1 MATKR
6 KNRAGLKKVFEV
18 YYQGG
23 YIGRVEAKTA
33 GAALRKARFEWGSSG
48 DIDTKKMKVK
58 QLGQLYSNPR
68 KVAGK
73 STTLRNM
80 AFVSITKQRNGVV
93 KITGR
98 KMAPKRNGPLSEYR
112 YQRKTG
118 ASKRMALA
126 KAAGMY
132 KRNPRKPRKQR

>member
-6 KNRAGLKKVFEV
+6 KNRAGLKK
-18 YYQGG
+18 
-23 YIGRVEAKTA
+23 
-33 GAALRKARFEWGSSG
+33 ARR
-48 DIDTKKMKVK
+48 
-58 QLGQLYSNPR
+58 NPR

-132 KRNPRKPRKQR
+132 KRNPRKRRKQR

>member
-1 MATKR
+1 MARNGRFSLSRLKDEYGRQREAGSGRGRSLKR
-6 KNRAGLKKVFEV
+6 AYR
-18 YYQGG
+18 
-23 YIGRVEAKTA
+23 T
-33 GAALRKARFEWGSSG
+33 
-48 DIDTKKMKVK
+48 VK
-58 QLGQLYSNPR
+58 SNPR

-98 KMAPKRNGPLSEYR
+98 KMAPKRNPHKEVRHWGPSEYA

-132 KRNPRKPRKQR
+132 KRNPRKRRKQR

>member
-6 KNRAGLKKVFEV
+6 KNRAGLKK
-18 YYQGG
+18 
-23 YIGRVEAKTA
+23 
-33 GAALRKARFEWGSSG
+33 ARR
-48 DIDTKKMKVK
+48 
-58 QLGQLYSNPR
+58 NPR

-98 KMAPKRNGPLSEYR
+98 KMG
-112 YQRKTG
+112 
-118 ASKRMALA
+118 
-126 KAAGMY
+126 
-132 KRNPRKPRKQR
+132 NPVRRSGRKPRGRTARRKW

>member
-1 MATKR
+1 MARNGRFSLSRLKDEYGRQREAGSGRGRSLKR
-6 KNRAGLKKVFEV
+6 AYR
-18 YYQGG
+18 
-23 YIGRVEAKTA
+23 T
-33 GAALRKARFEWGSSG
+33 
-48 DIDTKKMKVK
+48 VK
-58 QLGQLYSNPR
+58 SNPR

-98 KMAPKRNGPLSEYR
+98 KMAGKRNPHKEVRHWGPSEYA

-132 KRNPRKPRKQR
+132 KRNPRKRRKQR

>member
-1 MATKR
+1 MMATKR
-6 KNRAGLKKVFEV
+6 KNRAGLKK
-18 YYQGG
+18 
-23 YIGRVEAKTA
+23 
-33 GAALRKARFEWGSSG
+33 ARR
-48 DIDTKKMKVK
+48 
-58 QLGQLYSNPR
+58 NPR

-98 KMAPKRNGPLSEYR
+98 KMAPKRNPHKEVRHWGPSEYA

-132 KRNPRKPRKQR
+132 KRNPRKRRKQR

>member
-6 KNRAGLKKVFEV
+6 KNRAGLKK
-18 YYQGG
+18 
-23 YIGRVEAKTA
+23 
-33 GAALRKARFEWGSSG
+33 ARR
-48 DIDTKKMKVK
+48 
-58 QLGQLYSNPR
+58 NPR

-98 KMAPKRNGPLSEYR
+98 KMAGKKNYSPVKRKKILKRRGEKRFYSKPKT
-112 YQRKTG
+112 RK
-118 ASKRMALA
+118 R
-126 KAAGMY
+126 
-132 KRNPRKPRKQR
+132 

>member
-1 MATKR
+1 MAKR
-6 KNRAGLKKVFEV
+6 AKKTYDV
-18 YYQGG
+18 YWSPE
-23 YIGRVEAKTA
+23 GRKIATVEASTA
-33 GAALRKARFEWGSSG
+33 KAAKGKAPLPYRKHKGE
-48 DIDTKKMKVK
+48 MYVK
-58 QLGQLYSNPR
+58 EVGNPR

-98 KMAPKRNGPLSEYR
+98 KMAPKRNPHKEVRHWGPSEYA

-132 KRNPRKPRKQR
+132 KRNPRKRRKQR

>member
-1 MATKR
+1 MAKR
-6 KNRAGLKKVFEV
+6 AKKTYDV
-18 YYQGG
+18 YWSPE
-23 YIGRVEAKTA
+23 GRKIATVEASTA
-33 GAALRKARFEWGSSG
+33 KAAKGKAPLPYRKHKGE
-48 DIDTKKMKVK
+48 MYVK
-58 QLGQLYSNPR
+58 EVGNPR

-132 KRNPRKPRKQR
+132 KRNPRKRRKQR